1 MYEMSGGMEKS
12 SAGGRGMT
20 RREIMARVRA
30 QVLLVR
36 RLEEQLREMSGDGLR
51 SLRLGCAGGG
61 GNAAARGLDTR
72 LEKKDALERM
82 LERESAVLRE
92 YEMEARTEMEKM
104 QPDQYAFCAMYYL
117 SGLGITETAEMLERS
132 ERQCMR
138 YRREIENESAEHE
151 TENEKM

>member
-82 LERESAVLRE
+82 LERESVRLRE
-92 YEMEARTEMEKM
+92 YEAAARKEMDGMKPGM
-104 QPDQYAFCAMYYL
+104 YAFCAMYYIEGF
-117 SGLGITETAEMLERS
+117 SVEESCAAIDMNEMPLQASVAPSR
-132 ERQCMR
+132 
-138 YRREIENESAEHE
+138 A
-151 TENEKM
+151 